1 MENKVTLYIATH
13 NKTGLKYFGKT
24 SRWFTKED
32 LQENYHGSGKHWSNH
47 RNKHGKKDVTMEIY
61 KICSLN
67 ESDED
72 YVVPIALK
80 FSEENDIV
88 KSKEWANLIPEDGLS
103 GGVKGNK
110 LSEETKFKIALS
122 KLNLTD
128 ESRSKMSESAKNRPE
143 VSNQTRDK
151 MRASKFGSSHSEET
165 KSKMSKSSKGKP
177 KSNEHKSN
185 ISKAKSGE
193 SHHLFG
199 KQLSIEHKTKI
210 SESLKGREKSE
221 ETRAK
226 LSSSQKGK
234 SLTEEHK
241 AAIRIAKSNMPIR
254 VCPHCGVEGKGG
266 NMTRYHFENC
276 KNK

>member
-1 MENKVTLYIATH
+1 MEDKVTLYIATH

-24 SRWFTKED
+24 TKWFTQES
-32 LQENYHGSGKHWSNH
+32 LQKNYHGSGKYWNEHIK
-47 RNKHGKKDVTMEIY
+47 KHGKDVTMSIY
-61 KICSLN
+61 QICSLN

-72 YVVPIALK
+72 YVVPIALS

-88 KSKEWANLIPEDGLS
+88 EDKENWANLIPEDGLS
-103 GGVKGNK
+103 GVVKGNK
-110 LSEETKFKIALS
+110 LSEETKAKIGLS

-128 ESRSKMSESAKNRPE
+128 ESKARISKSAKNRPE

-151 MRASKFGSSHSEET
+151 MSASKFGVSLSEET
-165 KSKMSKSSKGKP
+165 KAKMSESSKGKP
-177 KSNEHKSN
+177 KSDEHKAN

-193 SHHLFG
+193 SHHMFA
-199 KQLSIEHKTKI
+199 KQLTAEHKTKI

-241 AAIRIAKSNMPIR
+241 ANIRISKSNMPITI
-254 VCPHCGVEGKGG
+254 CCYCGKEGKGG
-266 NMTRYHFENC
+266 NMTRYHFDNC

>member
-1 MENKVTLYIATH
+1 MKDKVTLYIATH

-24 SRWFTKED
+24 TKWFTQES
-32 LQENYHGSGKHWSNH
+32 LQKNYHGSGKYWIKHKK
-47 RNKHGKKDVTMEIY
+47 KHGEKDVTMEIY
-61 KICSLN
+61 EICSLN
-67 ESDED
+67 ESDDD
-72 YVVPIALK
+72 YVEPIALR
-80 FSEENDIV
+80 FSEENHIME
-88 KSKEWANLIPEDGLS
+88 SEEWANLIPEDGLS
-103 GGVKGNK
+103 GSIKGNK
-110 LSEETKFKIALS
+110 HSEETKSKIALS

-128 ESRSKMSESAKNRPE
+128 ESKARISGSAKNRPE

-151 MRASKFGSSHSEET
+151 MRASKLGVSHSEET

-177 KSNEHKSN
+177 KSDEHKSN

-193 SHHLFG
+193 SHHMFG

-210 SESLKGREKSE
+210 SESQKGREKSE

-241 AAIRIAKSNMPIR
+241 ANLRIAKANMPIK
-254 VCPHCGVEGKGG
+254 VCFYCGKEGNGG
-266 NMTRYHFENC
+266 NMTRYQFENC